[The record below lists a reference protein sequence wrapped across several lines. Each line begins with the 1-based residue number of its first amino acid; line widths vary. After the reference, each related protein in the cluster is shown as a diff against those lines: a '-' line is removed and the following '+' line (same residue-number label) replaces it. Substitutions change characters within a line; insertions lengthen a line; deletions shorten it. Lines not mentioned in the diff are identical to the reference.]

1 MQNKRFYAIILR
13 KEKIMSKA
21 RTIRFNEQLDSIV
34 DEYTNKNGL
43 KLNQLVNIAVK
54 KYISEPNTIELIP
67 VDISDDEWDH
77 KMKKAFSKHRKA
89 MDELS

>member
-1 MQNKRFYAIILR
+1 
-13 KEKIMSKA
+13 MSKA
-21 RTIRFNEQLDSIV
+21 RTIRFTEQIDALV

-54 KYISEPNTIELIP
+54 KFISEPNAIELEP
-67 VDISDDEWDH
+67 VDAKDSEWEA